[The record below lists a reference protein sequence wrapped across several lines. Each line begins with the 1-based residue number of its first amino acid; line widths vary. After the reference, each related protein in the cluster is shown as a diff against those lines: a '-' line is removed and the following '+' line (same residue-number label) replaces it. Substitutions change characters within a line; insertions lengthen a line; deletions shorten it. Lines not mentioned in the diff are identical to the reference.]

1 MVGVPINE
9 KLNALTSKISPAR
22 QMFPASTSIHG
33 IHRCSV
39 RCNRLN
45 ACRHGNCVVFDASS
59 GNTELSAH
67 TTGPCGRAEA
77 CSHGAGSLLSLRV
90 LPCLVCDPTAPS
102 AVEGTRLHPRSTRS
116 LPRTP
121 TAVGY
126 QLANLDLQAEHAVM
140 LPLFL
145 ALWERCLSYCG
156 SVPGIFL
163 SLVGNWYMRRLGRPA
178 LARGSRK
185 ARA

>member
-9 KLNALTSKISPAR
+9 KMSALTSKISPAR
-22 QMFPASTSIHG
+22 QMFPASTSIHV

-67 TTGPCGRAEA
+67 TGPCGGAEA

-90 LPCLVCDPTAPS
+90 LRCLVCHPTAPS

-126 QLANLDLQAEHAVM
+126 QLANLDLHAEHAVM

-163 SLVGNWYMRRLGRPA
+163 SLVGSWYMHAAAEAPLGDGRRA
-178 LARGSRK
+178 
-185 ARA
+185 